1 MKLILATNNQHKL
14 TEFRR
19 VLDPLG
25 VTVMSQKEAGIS
37 IDVEETG
44 KTFEENA
51 KLKADAIYQLT
62 GLPTVADD
70 SGLEVD
76 ILDNAPG
83 VYTARYAGENATDAD
98 RYNKLLG
105 EMKAVK
111 DADRTARFVC
121 ALHYIDSDGVGH
133 SMRGECFGKIGYE
146 PKGANGFGYDPVFMV
161 GSKSFS
167 ELLPEEKDAVS
178 HRGKALQMLA
188 DLIQKQIEP
197 ERA

>member
-121 ALHYIDSDGVGH
+121 VLYYIDSDGVGH

-146 PKGANGFGYDPVFMV
+146 PKGENGFGYDPVFMV
-161 GSKSFS
+161 GNKSFS

-188 DLIQKQIEP
+188 DLIQKQK
-197 ERA
+197 

>member
-1 MKLILATNNQHKL
+1 MKRMIFATGNENKMVEIREILGEL
-14 TEFRR
+14 
-19 VLDPLG
+19 PLEILS
-25 VTVMSQKEAGIS
+25 MKQAGITAD
-37 IDVEETG
+37 IVEDG

-51 KLKADAIYQLT
+51 LIKAREVCKIAQEM
-62 GLPTVADD
+62 VMADD

-121 ALHYIDSDGVGH
+121 VLYYIDSDGVGH

-146 PKGANGFGYDPVFMV
+146 PKGENGFGYDPVFMV
-161 GSKSFS
+161 GNKSFS

-188 DLIQKQIEP
+188 DLIQKQK
-197 ERA
+197 

>member
-1 MKLILATNNQHKL
+1 
-14 TEFRR
+14 
-19 VLDPLG
+19 
-25 VTVMSQKEAGIS
+25 
-37 IDVEETG
+37 
-44 KTFEENA
+44 
-51 KLKADAIYQLT
+51 
-62 GLPTVADD
+62 
-70 SGLEVD
+70 
-76 ILDNAPG
+76 
-83 VYTARYAGENATDAD
+83 
-98 RYNKLLG
+98 
-105 EMKAVK
+105 MKAVK

>member
-62 GLPTVADD
+62 GLSTVADD

-121 ALHYIDSDGVGH
+121 VLHYIDSDGVGH

-146 PKGANGFGYDPVFMV
+146 PKGENGFGYDPVFMV
-161 GSKSFS
+161 GNKSFS

-188 DLIQKQIEP
+188 DLIQKQK
-197 ERA
+197 

>member
-19 VLDPLG
+19 VLDPIG
-25 VTVMSQKEAGIS
+25 VTVISQNEAGIS
-37 IDVEETG
+37 VDVEETG

-161 GSKSFS
+161 GRNGFS

>member
-25 VTVMSQKEAGIS
+25 VTVISQNEAGIS

-121 ALHYIDSDGVGH
+121 V
-133 SMRGECFGKIGYE
+133 
-146 PKGANGFGYDPVFMV
+146 
-161 GSKSFS
+161 
-167 ELLPEEKDAVS
+167 LPESPRNSEIPQTQWT
-178 HRGKALQMLA
+178 RGIFVYARKSRKVLVYLPLPNA
-188 DLIQKQIEP
+188 
-197 ERA
+197 RR

>member
-25 VTVMSQKEAGIS
+25 VTVISQNEAGIS

-51 KLKADAIYQLT
+51 KLKADAIYHLT

-121 ALHYIDSDGVGH
+121 VLHYIDSDGVGH

-146 PKGANGFGYDPVFMV
+146 PKGENGFGYDPVFMV
-161 GSKSFS
+161 GNKSFS

-188 DLIQKQIEP
+188 DLIQKQK
-197 ERA
+197 

>member
-25 VTVMSQKEAGIS
+25 VTVISQNEASIS

-121 ALHYIDSDGVGH
+121 VLHYIDSDGVGH

-146 PKGANGFGYDPVFMV
+146 PKGENGFGYDPVFMV
-161 GSKSFS
+161 GNKSFS

-188 DLIQKQIEP
+188 NLIQKQK
-197 ERA
+197 

>member
-19 VLDPLG
+19 VLDPIG
-25 VTVMSQKEAGIS
+25 VTVISQNEAGIS
-37 IDVEETG
+37 VDVEETG

-62 GLPTVADD
+62 ELPTVADD

-121 ALHYIDSDGVGH
+121 VLYYIDSDGVGH

-146 PKGANGFGYDPVFMV
+146 PKGENGFGYDPVFMV
-161 GSKSFS
+161 GNKSFS

-188 DLIQKQIEP
+188 DLIQKQK
-197 ERA
+197 

>member
-25 VTVMSQKEAGIS
+25 VTVISQNEAGIS

-121 ALHYIDSDGVGH
+121 VLHYIDSDGVGH

-146 PKGANGFGYDPVFMV
+146 PKGKNGFGYDPVFMV
-161 GSKSFS
+161 GNKSFS

-188 DLIQKQIEP
+188 DLIQKQK
-197 ERA
+197 

>member
-51 KLKADAIYQLT
+51 KLKPDAIYQLT

-121 ALHYIDSDGVGH
+121 VLHYIDSDGVGH

-146 PKGANGFGYDPVFMV
+146 PKGENGFGYDPVFMV
-161 GSKSFS
+161 GNKSFS

-188 DLIQKQIEP
+188 DLIQKQK
-197 ERA
+197 

>member
-25 VTVMSQKEAGIS
+25 VTVISQNEAGIS

-121 ALHYIDSDGVGH
+121 VLHYIDSDGVGH

-146 PKGANGFGYDPVFMV
+146 PKGENGFGYDPVFMV
-161 GSKSFS
+161 GNKSFS

-188 DLIQKQIEP
+188 DLIQKQK
-197 ERA
+197 

>member
-37 IDVEETG
+37 IDVEEMG

-121 ALHYIDSDGVGH
+121 VLHYIDSDGVGH

-146 PKGANGFGYDPVFMV
+146 PKGENGFGYDPVFMV
-161 GSKSFS
+161 GNKSFS

-188 DLIQKQIEP
+188 DLIQKQK
-197 ERA
+197 

>member
-14 TEFRR
+14 EEFRR
-19 VLDPLG
+19 VLEPLG

-37 IDVEETG
+37 VDVEETG

-51 KLKADAIYQLT
+51 RLKADAVYRLA

-105 EMKAVK
+105 ELKAVK

-121 ALHYIDSDGVGH
+121 ALYYIDSDGVGH

-146 PKGANGFGYDPVFMV
+146 PKGENGFGYDPVFMV
-161 GSKSFS
+161 GNKSFS
-167 ELLPEEKDAVS
+167 ELLPDEKDAIS

-188 DLIQKQIEP
+188 DLIQKQK
-197 ERA
+197 

>member
-19 VLDPLG
+19 VLDPIG
-25 VTVMSQKEAGIS
+25 VTVISQNEAGIS
-37 IDVEETG
+37 VDVEETG

-62 GLPTVADD
+62 ELPTVADD

-188 DLIQKQIEP
+188 DLIQKQK
-197 ERA
+197 

>member
-1 MKLILATNNQHKL
+1 MILILATNNQHKL

-19 VLDPLG
+19 VLDPIG
-25 VTVMSQKEAGIS
+25 VTVISQNEAGIS
-37 IDVEETG
+37 VDVEETG

-62 GLPTVADD
+62 ELPTVADD

-121 ALHYIDSDGVGH
+121 VLHYIDSDGVGH

-188 DLIQKQIEP
+188 DLIQKQK
-197 ERA
+197 

>member
-19 VLDPLG
+19 VLDPIG
-25 VTVMSQKEAGIS
+25 VTVISQNEAGIS
-37 IDVEETG
+37 VDVEETG

-62 GLPTVADD
+62 ELPTVADD

-121 ALHYIDSDGVGH
+121 VLHYIDSDGVGH

>member
-83 VYTARYAGENATDAD
+83 VYTARYAGENASDAD

-121 ALHYIDSDGVGH
+121 VLHYIDSDGVGH

-146 PKGANGFGYDPVFMV
+146 PKGENGFGYDPVFMV
-161 GSKSFS
+161 GNKSFS

-188 DLIQKQIEP
+188 DLIQKQK
-197 ERA
+197 